1 MIRLQGIA
9 VCGGKAHGYA
19 LLWPTAVA
27 PHNAALQPHTHPH
40 NATPPDALAPRYLP
54 RSFNENAVPSAQNA
68 YNQPIAASQIEQQRQ
83 RFDQARA
90 HVAAQLLHTQER
102 LTASLGPQ
110 EAAIFDAQAAFLEDD
125 SFLSIFHDALTY
137 GLCAEDALQHAL
149 HHNEALFLS
158 MASPTLRDRVVD
170 LRDVWRRV
178 MSQLRADSPST
189 RSDQPD
195 TAPLSLLHSPP
206 RALLFQSPV
215 ILVGRE
221 IYPSILADITSG
233 CIQGILTEEGGPT
246 SHTAILAQALQIPYI
261 TGIKGLCAAVRSD
274 IPLALDGK
282 TGEVWIE
289 PDATTF
295 STALPS
301 PPIPTQDATTK
312 DHGKTLPNPTT
323 PSIEISSPSI
333 EISASISSTRS
344 QPALSHPTTAC
355 GQKVILRANLSLL
368 SELSEYKQR
377 SAQGIGLFRTE
388 FLFLRETSW
397 PSEDAQFA
405 LYRQIVEKIAPE
417 EVTFRCVDIGAD
429 KPLGCFPIPP
439 ENNPQLGWRGVRILL
454 DHRALF
460 IEQLQAFLRA
470 SVHGRLRVM
479 IPMIST
485 YEEIQIVRQ
494 CFQEA
499 QDNLRKR
506 GLSFDPTVP
515 LGIMVETPAA
525 ALALPHLMPCVDFL
539 SVGTNDL
546 LQFVMAVDRN
556 HTQLHHLFQPLHP
569 GFLRLLSRIAN
580 SASQAKCPLSICGEI
595 AANPLFLPI
604 WLGLGFREFSVTPH
618 AIPPLQ
624 HRLQSLHLQEA
635 QHTAQIAL
643 SLPSSEQIH
652 TLLETP
658 HNALNTPPP
667 SHL

>member
-19 LLWPTAVA
+19 LLWPTAIA
-27 PHNAALQPHTHPH
+27 PHNATLQPHNPPHNATLQPHTHPH
-40 NATPPDALAPRYLP
+40 NATPPNALAPHNP
-54 RSFNENAVPSAQNA
+54 PSSFNENVDQSAQNA
-68 YNQPIAASQIEQQRQ
+68 SNPPTSASQIEQQRQ

-90 HVAAQLLHTQER
+90 QVAAQLLHTQER

-125 SFLSIFHDALTY
+125 SFLSIFHEALTH

-158 MASPTLRDRVVD
+158 MTSPTLRERVVD
-170 LRDVWRRV
+170 LRDVWQRV
-178 MSQLRADSPST
+178 MSRLRADSPCTCSD
-189 RSDQPD
+189 RSNTDS
-195 TAPLSLLHSPP
+195 LSPLHSPP
-206 RALLFQSPV
+206 QPLRLQSPV

-221 IYPSILADITSG
+221 IYPSILADTTNE
-233 CIQGILTEEGGPT
+233 CVKGILTEEGGPT
-246 SHTAILAQALQIPYI
+246 SHTAILAQALRIPYI
-261 TGIKGLCAAVRSD
+261 TGIKGLCEAVRSD
-274 IPLALDGK
+274 IPIALDGQ

-289 PDATTF
+289 PDATVF
-295 STALPS
+295 SS
-301 PPIPTQDATTK
+301 N
-312 DHGKTLPNPTT
+312 LPNP
-323 PSIEISSPSI
+323 SIETSAHISETPAH
-333 EISASISSTRS
+333 ISAQSPFS
-344 QPALSHPTTAC
+344 LSHPTTAC
-355 GQKVILRANLSLL
+355 GEKVILRANLSLL

-397 PSEDAQFA
+397 PNEDAQYA
-405 LYRQIVEKIAPE
+405 LYRQIVEQVAPE
-417 EVTFRCVDIGAD
+417 EVTFRSADIGAD
-429 KPLGCFPIPP
+429 KPLGCFPIPA
-439 ENNPQLGWRGVRILL
+439 ENNPQLGWRGARILL
-454 DHRALF
+454 DHRHLF

-479 IPMIST
+479 IPMLST

-499 QDNLRKR
+499 QNNLRKR
-506 GLSFDPTVP
+506 GISFDPTVP

-569 GFLRLLSRIAN
+569 GFLRLLSWIAN